1 MTDSM
6 SFCYRLEEQ
15 EQIRAEVEAEN
26 KELRSLNMQ
35 LQQQLLKTLNSS
47 SAAKCSGEDNPPPF
61 SLTSENVIQTKNA
74 ICHV

>member
-1 MTDSM
+1 MADSM

-15 EQIRAEVEAEN
+15 EKIRTEVDAEN

-47 SAAKCSGEDNPPPF
+47 SATKCSGEDPPIFPD
-61 SLTSENVIQTKNA
+61 L
-74 ICHV
+74 